1 MRFEDVLSLS
11 VFCCPDTVTAFSVC
25 QKKKRVPRFP
35 KPGKRSLNRLDR
47 KEIAFLLNQ
56 RLFIQTM
63 MGHAES
69 CLTC

>member
-1 MRFEDVLSLS
+1 MRFESVLSLN

-25 QKKKRVPRFP
+25 QKGVPRFP

-56 RLFIQTM
+56 RLFIQTV